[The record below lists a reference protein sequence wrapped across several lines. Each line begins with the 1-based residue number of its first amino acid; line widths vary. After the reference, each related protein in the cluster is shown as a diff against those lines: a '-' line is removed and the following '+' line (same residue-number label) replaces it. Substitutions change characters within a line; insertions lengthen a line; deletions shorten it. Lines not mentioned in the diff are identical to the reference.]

1 MYRKTITS
9 ISALVLIGSLFLSA
23 CKAKTPAEP
32 TPDAAAIMTQAVQT
46 VQSQLT
52 KTAQAMP
59 TATNTAVPTET
70 PVPATATLAVNPT
83 AAATIIVPSA
93 TLPSA
98 SVPDKYTYISQSPAD
113 GTVFTPGQ
121 TFTTTWTVK
130 NVGTTTWTTAYMLRF
145 YAGSRLGATDI
156 KFPKEVKPN
165 ETVDLTV
172 NMTAPITAGEY
183 TSTWVLS
190 NKDLSNFG
198 TGVYVLIKVGNATA
212 TPTTP
217 ATQVPTA
224 TSEAPTA
231 TTAPTTAVTP

>member
-1 MYRKTITS
+1 MNKS
-9 ISALVLIGSLFLSA
+9 SARLIYLAAVLFALLALSA
-23 CKAKTPAEP
+23 C
-32 TPDAAAIMTQAVQT
+32 
-46 VQSQLT
+46 QSQGIPASALLT
-52 KTAQAMP
+52 PVHLRTQP
-59 TATNTAVPTET
+59 TATLEPTFTATTLPTET
-70 PVPATATLAVNPT
+70 PIPATATLAVNPT

-93 TLPSA
+93 TLPSV
-98 SVPDKYTYISQSPAD
+98 SIPDKYTYISQSPAD

-172 NMTAPITAGEY
+172 NMTAPITPGEY

-190 NKDLSNFG
+190 NKDLLNYGS
-198 TGVYVLIKVGNATA
+198 GVYVLIKVGNATA
-212 TPTTP
+212 TPITP
-217 ATQVPTA
+217 ATEVPTA

-231 TTAPTTAVTP
+231 TSEPTTAPTTAVTP